1 MTNSIITLM
10 GLFIILMFVAYIG
23 IIALNLNAT
32 LRKGYMDTD
41 EDYYKNKARRKV
53 YCNY

>member
-23 IIALNLNAT
+23 IIALSLNAT
-32 LRKGYMDTD
+32 LRKGYMDID
-41 EDYYKNKARRKV
+41 EKCYKYKARRRM
-53 YCNY
+53 YYYY